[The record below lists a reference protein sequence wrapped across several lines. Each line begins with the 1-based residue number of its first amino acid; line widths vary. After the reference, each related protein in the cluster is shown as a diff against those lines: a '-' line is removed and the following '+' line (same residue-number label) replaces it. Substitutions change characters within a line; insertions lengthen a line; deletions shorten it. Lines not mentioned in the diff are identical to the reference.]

1 MVTMVSTRTKYGMA
15 MLLCSWIWL
24 FVSCQKTT
32 ISQTA
37 SLNILVDEAQYL
49 SNSGKVAAANLLS
62 TKTQEIE
69 IPWDA
74 VHTLGVKI
82 TSSAEPAS
90 GKVAQALP
98 LSHKRQTLERDV
110 QYRLLIF
117 DKSDKL
123 LATKDFKCGSN
134 SALDVPFST
143 KESYSFIVYSFG
155 KKESLPPLNVNAGAS
170 MEAVLIALNNFTDA
184 MVCSKMD
191 RKLNEGVNEMDFV
204 LEHTFCKIKTT
215 ITSHNV
221 GAINSVGDFE
231 VSKIFQQANIKLNK
245 KGHNGLALQFTGL
258 LPNYTLAPFVIGT
271 NGVQASAAE
280 QLIFV
285 DGGHVQALK
294 LRSLKINNV

>member
-49 SNSGKVAAANLLS
+49 SNSGKVAAANLLP

-74 VHTLGVKI
+74 EHTLGVKI

-98 LSHKRQTLERDV
+98 LRHKRQTLERDV

-123 LATKDFKCGSN
+123 LATKGYKCGSS

-143 KESYSFIVYSFG
+143 KESQRTVFRHCCR
-155 KKESLPPLNVNAGAS
+155 AR
-170 MEAVLIALNNFTDA
+170 
-184 MVCSKMD
+184 C
-191 RKLNEGVNEMDFV
+191 
-204 LEHTFCKIKTT
+204 
-215 ITSHNV
+215 
-221 GAINSVGDFE
+221 
-231 VSKIFQQANIKLNK
+231 
-245 KGHNGLALQFTGL
+245 
-258 LPNYTLAPFVIGT
+258 
-271 NGVQASAAE
+271 
-280 QLIFV
+280 
-285 DGGHVQALK
+285 
-294 LRSLKINNV
+294 